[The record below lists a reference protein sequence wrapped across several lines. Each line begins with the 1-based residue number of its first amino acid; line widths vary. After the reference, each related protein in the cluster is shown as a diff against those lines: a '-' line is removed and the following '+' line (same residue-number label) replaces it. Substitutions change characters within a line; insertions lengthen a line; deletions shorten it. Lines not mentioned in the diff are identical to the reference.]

1 MINLPHDFPQLTW
14 SPALEEAALPLIRLA
29 LQEDLGGQRDWSTW
43 SSVPAEL
50 AAHAKIV
57 SREPGVICGLK
68 LLPMI
73 QTVMGETKEGD
84 PDKLLSSESFGRWR
98 LCASDG
104 DRVEPGTVIARW
116 DGPAADLLTMERTV
130 LNFLGRLSGIAT
142 QTRHF
147 VDAVASTGTAIYDT
161 RKTTPGWR
169 LLEKYAVRCGGGRN
183 HRLGLY
189 SAIMLKDNHLAS
201 GSGDPSSPENLPAI
215 IAAAKA
221 KLQRARE
228 SNQLAADLI
237 FEVEVDSLA
246 QLAVVLREDVD
257 LILLDNMTL
266 HELRQALTM
275 RETSKKKIPLEASGG
290 INLANVAQVA
300 GTGVDRISVGSLTH
314 SVTTL
319 DLGLDWGE

>member
-1 MINLPHDFPQLTW
+1 MINLPQDFLQLTW

-43 SSVPAEL
+43 VSVPEQLEAK
-50 AAHAKIV
+50 AKIV
-57 SREPGVICGLK
+57 CRESGVVSGLK

-73 QTVMGETKEGD
+73 QAELVELEKNA
-84 PDKLLSSESFGRWR
+84 SSGTSSQTLGRWR

-104 DRVEPGTVIARW
+104 ERVERGTVVARW
-116 DGPAADLLTMERTV
+116 EGPAAQLLTMERTA
-130 LNFLGRLSGIAT
+130 LNFLGRLSGIST

-147 VDAVASTGTAIYDT
+147 VDAVVGTGTAIYDT

-201 GSGDPSSPENLPAI
+201 CASSISSPGNLREI
-215 IAAAKA
+215 IANARAKMATA
-221 KLQRARE
+221 KSAGLVD
-228 SNQLAADLI
+228 ADLI
-237 FEVEVDSLA
+237 FQVEVDSLA
-246 QLAVVLREDVD
+246 QLAVVLQEDVD

-275 RETSKKKIPLEASGG
+275 RESSKKRIPLEASGG